1 MKSIRNRTAMR
12 STATLKTAALAMAIA
27 LNLSL
32 MGQAQINSLFQNP
45 PPETIAPRATQPGT
59 SPLRQ
64 PMSVE
69 TGSVMTAAQP
79 TSAQLSAAS
88 WTYQPPMP
96 QRVLHVHDIVSIRV
110 DESARMIA
118 EGRASQRKN
127 ALYDGVLK
135 NWLEFDGWDS
145 IKPATQADGDPAV
158 TGQLNT
164 TYRANSDVI
173 TRESL
178 TFNIAAE
185 IADIRPN
192 GNVVLEAHKTISNN
206 DNRWQVSLS
215 GICQADDIGPDN
227 VVLSRNLVDLKIDKR
242 ESGQA
247 RDGYRRGWF
256 TEFMS
261 RFQPF

>member
-1 MKSIRNRTAMR
+1 MSLTLSLKSIVY
-12 STATLKTAALAMAIA
+12 SVALQMVASSFV
-27 LNLSL
+27 L
-32 MGQAQINSLFQNP
+32 AQSGSLFHNPQGSSNNYVSQNAAIQSSAP
-45 PPETIAPRATQPGT
+45 PIPT
-59 SPLRQ
+59 RQ
-64 PMSVE
+64 PMTIES
-69 TGSVMTAAQP
+69 GSVLSASVP
-79 TSAQLSAAS
+79 TSPQYARSS
-88 WTYQPPMP
+88 WTYQPPP
-96 QRVLHVHDIVSIRV
+96 QQRVLHVHDIVSIRV
-110 DESARMIA
+110 DETSRMIA

-127 ALYDGVLK
+127 ALYDGILED
-135 NWLEFDGWDS
+135 WLEFDGWDS

-158 TGQLNT
+158 SGQLNT

-173 TRESL
+173 TRETL

-206 DNRWQVSLS
+206 DNRWEISLS
-215 GICQADDIGPDN
+215 GICQADDIGPDG
-227 VVLSRNLVDLKIDKR
+227 VVLSRNVIDLKIDKL

-256 TEFMS
+256 TEFIS